1 MKTILLVI
9 ALCGLFSFQAY
20 TQNNKTISG
29 RVTDTQGDGLP
40 GVNVLIKGT
49 NRGTITDVDGK
60 YSLSVPSG
68 ATLVF
73 SFISMKA
80 KELEVDGMI
89 QVKDF
94 ELYSA
99 GSHEQKDVVR
109 KWKKV
114 KHKLS
119 PKAIGI
125 LKDDN

>member
-1 MKTILLVI
+1 MKTTLLAIILCCI
-9 ALCGLFSFQAY
+9 FSFSAY

-29 RVTDTQGDGLP
+29 KVTDVQGEALP

-49 NRGTITDVDGK
+49 NRGTATDIDGK
-60 YSLSVPSG
+60 YSLKVPTG

-73 SFISMKA
+73 SFIAMKP

-89 QVKDF
+89 QVKDL
-94 ELYSA
+94 ELYST

-114 KHKLS
+114 IRKLS
-119 PKAIGI
+119 LKAIGI